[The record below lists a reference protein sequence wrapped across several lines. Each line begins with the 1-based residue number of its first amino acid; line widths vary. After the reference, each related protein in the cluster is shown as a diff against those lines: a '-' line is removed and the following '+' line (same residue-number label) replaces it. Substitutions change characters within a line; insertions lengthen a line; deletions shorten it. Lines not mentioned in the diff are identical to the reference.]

1 MDAERDGGEPNG
13 YQGSSHLHPGA
24 SRISPPSRQR
34 KLKVGVTTQ
43 SRPAAPR
50 GVRFVNVLF
59 TTYE

>member
-1 MDAERDGGEPNG
+1 MDAGRDGREPNG

-24 SRISPPSRQR
+24 SGISPPSRQR

-43 SRPAAPR
+43 SRSLARR